1 MTLLRRKKNPQG
13 PKPLVWRGRRNCN
26 VCTRWRPVSDFTVYQ
41 TRTGYEQIKGT
52 CEVCKREKENA
63 RYQSLTPEQKRK
75 KGIKANKQTLKRRNK
90 ALDYIERQRK
100 LLDKQND
107 KIERLEKRVEAGR
120 TRIIHTEGDRMDG
133 TYVDIVPFRMWL
145 LRRHREG
152 GYDILELAEE
162 IGQDDA
168 RVGRWLR
175 GFEWNG
181 AGRDPTPLRSIRLST
196 VDAVAVALEDPGLV
210 ARLYPL
216 LIEE

>member
-1 MTLLRRKKNPQG
+1 VTLLRRKNPQG
-13 PKPLVWRGRRNCN
+13 PKPLVWRGYRNCD
-26 VCTRWRPVSDFTVYQ
+26 VCARWRPVSDFTVYQ

-52 CEVCKREKENA
+52 CSECKRRIEKE
-63 RYQSLTPEQKRK
+63 RYDRLTPEQKK
-75 KGIKANKQTLKRRNK
+75 AKGRKANKQAQKRRDK
-90 ALDYIERQRK
+90 ALVYIERQRD
-100 LLDKQND
+100 LLDKQNE

-120 TRIIHTEGDRMDG
+120 TRIIHQEGTRLDD

-152 GYDILELAEE
+152 GYNIVQLAEE

-196 VDAVAVALEDPGLV
+196 VDAVSVALNDPGLV
-210 ARLYPL
+210 SRLYPL